1 MQAGYRGLD
10 PLLQLFS
17 CQCWCLVG
25 AGFQFQIA
33 DQADAALGMQGG
45 VDVLDCS
52 KDGGEFSLDI
62 GAGGMGFQCD
72 FMAPEQFD
80 YTGDLLPDRNAVPDR
95 DDL

>member
-1 MQAGYRGLD
+1 MQAGHRGLD

-33 DQADAALGMQGG
+33 DQADAALGMQGAM
-45 VDVLDCS
+45 DVLDCS
-52 KDGGEFSLDI
+52 KNGSKFSLDI
-62 GAGGMGFQCD
+62 GTGGMCFQGD
-72 FMAPEQFD
+72 FMALEQVD
-80 YTGDLLPDRNAVPDR
+80 YPGDLLPDRDAVPDR